1 VGYNVERSVD
11 ALDCLQGLLLKTI
24 QMTIEDWRDIYA
36 THSSQRNSTFGMK
49 SVIGVLIMKR
59 GEIRWCLFRS
69 PDKRRPVLILT
80 RDTILPYL
88 TSITVAPLTTTIRDI
103 PSQVLLTPNED
114 GVNQE
119 CVVNL
124 DQIQTVERSALGNL
138 VVQLSP
144 QRMQEVAQA
153 VIFALGLEFSHF

>member
-1 VGYNVERSVD
+1 
-11 ALDCLQGLLLKTI
+11 
-24 QMTIEDWRDIYA
+24 
-36 THSSQRNSTFGMK
+36 
-49 SVIGVLIMKR
+49 MKR
-59 GEIRWCLFRS
+59 GEIRWCVFRS

-114 GVNQE
+114 GVTQE

-124 DQIQTVERSALGNL
+124 DQIQTVERSTLGDF

-144 QRMQEVAQA
+144 QRMQEIAQA
-153 VIFALGLEFSHF
+153 VVFALGLEFSHF